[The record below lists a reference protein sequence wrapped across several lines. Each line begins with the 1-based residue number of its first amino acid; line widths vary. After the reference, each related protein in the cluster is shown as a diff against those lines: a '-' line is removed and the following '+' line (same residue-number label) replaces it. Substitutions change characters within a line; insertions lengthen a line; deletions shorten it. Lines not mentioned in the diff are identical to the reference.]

1 VKQASFFFNKFK
13 QNYKLYFLERGFIMD
28 WKILVFAYILPI
40 VILIIAVVIVGLSI
54 RFRNNIKDFLRIGKT
69 VQTGLEVAD
78 VFLPDTKGF
87 KMIKEMINDIVYSVE
102 EISKQEH
109 LSSEEKHALAKKL
122 YMQALDDFD
131 IKDSCSISDNLL
143 NALIKGSVFI
153 MNKTLLK
160 EKTDQKEIE
169 DKLLEILE
177 DINKE
182 NDNNSLEDEIDS
194 TEYNEEE
201 SIENEKNNNYVI
213 NYNVIKNYNEEDLEE
228 PTD

>member
-1 VKQASFFFNKFK
+1 
-13 QNYKLYFLERGFIMD
+13 MD
-28 WKILVFAYILPI
+28 WKLILFAYILPI

-131 IKDSCSISDNLL
+131 IKDSCSISDTLL

-160 EKTDQKEIE
+160 EKTEEKEIE
-169 DKLLEILE
+169 GKLLEILE
-177 DINKE
+177 DINKSD
-182 NDNNSLEDEIDS
+182 DNNSLEDDDLEILENNENNS
-194 TEYNEEE
+194 SNNNIISYNEE
-201 SIENEKNNNYVI
+201 NL
-213 NYNVIKNYNEEDLEE
+213 DE